1 MFASIRDF
9 FNELIVP
16 AEASAADA
24 EHALQLA
31 TAALLVE
38 TMRMDNRYADEER
51 AAVAQSLAAQFGL
64 GGAEID
70 SLVALA
76 ESQARQAT
84 DYYQFTSLINR
95 GFDATQKV
103 RIIENMWR
111 VALADGHLDAHEQ
124 HLLSKIADLLYVPH
138 SQYIA
143 AKLRARDALARDV
156 KS

>member
-1 MFASIRDF
+1 MLDGIKDF
-9 FNELIVP
+9 FNELIAP
-16 AEASAADA
+16 ADA
-24 EHALQLA
+24 READPGHALRVA

-38 TMRMDNRYADEER
+38 TMRMDNRYADEEHATVAR
-51 AAVAQSLAAQFGL
+51 ALEAQFGL
-64 GGAEID
+64 RHDEVAE
-70 SLVALA
+70 LVALA
-76 ESQARQAT
+76 DAQARQAT

-95 GFDATQKV
+95 GFDADQKEQ
-103 RIIENMWR
+103 IIENMWR

-143 AKLRARDALARDV
+143 AKLRARAALAREA